1 MDVTSAGNGLE
12 PDNSD
17 MPGQEAGLLD
27 QVLGA
32 LTALQESFDAKIRYD
47 EVKERQIAAQHQ
59 ELEKHRQGLYQQI
72 LGPVLADL
80 IGIYDE
86 IAKQIADSDSDDAV
100 REMSFLPGLLEMV
113 EEVLGRYGAAK
124 FACEGDGIDRS
135 RQRVIDVQPTDVA
148 ELGRRLARRL
158 RPGFEA
164 GGKVIRPE
172 WVIAYRYTPD
182 TETQPAD

>member
-17 MPGQEAGLLD
+17 MPGQEARLLD

-47 EVKERQIAAQHQ
+47 EAKERQIATLHQ

-86 IAKQIADSDSDDAV
+86 IANQVAASDSDDAA
-100 REMSFLPGLLEMV
+100 RGMSFLLEMV

-124 FACEGDGIDRS
+124 FACEGDSIDRS

-148 ELGRRLARRL
+148 ELGRHLARRL